1 MRTRRALL
9 HSMRRRRA
17 QGQVI
22 VHVLAQ
28 QCVMLSS
35 SRQQLLR
42 QPATVC
48 AKICENAVLTS
59 SSTRNRIKP
68 VTVIAAHIA
77 YAQVVSTKVLQGRQ
91 HQIALALLAP
101 RVTLVTAAQRALRA
115 KPAAQRRLAQELAA
129 TVAPGTG
136 RQHEADRARRVRAVH
151 SRPLAVMLARHGA
164 RARRAEVRRQRAHPR
179 RIAHASRV
187 WQARRGLVATMALLA
202 RQ

>member
-17 QGQVI
+17 QELVI

-42 QPATVC
+42 QPATAC

-129 TVAPGTG
+129 TAAPGTG
-136 RQHEADRARRVRAVH
+136 RQHEAGRVQSALLHRSPVRAALHARR
-151 SRPLAVMLARHGA
+151 GA
-164 RARRAEVRRQRAHPR
+164 RARRAKVRRQQAHPR
-179 RIAHASRV
+179 RIARASRV

>member
-17 QGQVI
+17 QELVI

-42 QPATVC
+42 QPATAC

-77 YAQVVSTKVLQGRQ
+77 FAQVVSTKVLQGRQ

-101 RVTLVTAAQRALRA
+101 RVTLVTAAQHALRA
-115 KPAAQRRLAQELAA
+115 KPAAQRRSAQEHAA
-129 TVAPGTG
+129 SATQGTG
-136 RQHEADRARRVRAVH
+136 QQHRVRRARRVRAVH
-151 SRPLAVMLARHGA
+151 SRPLAVLLARRGVRALRAKA
-164 RARRAEVRRQRAHPR
+164 RKQRAHPR
-179 RIAHASRV
+179 RIARVSRV
-187 WQARRGLVATMALLA
+187 WQARRGLMPTMAQLA
-202 RQ
+202 WR